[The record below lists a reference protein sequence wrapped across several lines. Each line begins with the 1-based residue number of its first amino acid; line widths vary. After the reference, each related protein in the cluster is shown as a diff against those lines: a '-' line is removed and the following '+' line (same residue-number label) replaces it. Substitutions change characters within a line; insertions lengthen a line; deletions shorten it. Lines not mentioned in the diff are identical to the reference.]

1 MDMSYIPDR
10 ILRTLAKAKKVKG
23 IHGRDMK
30 EIAELIIK
38 EGYES
43 EINYLA
49 KQFAFTKNMGGFTI
63 DRPLLKFPED
73 LNTPEKFIR
82 SLVEREMIPVDGVK
96 KINWETRYEAD
107 LKICGI
113 LHDGDTVFINTVQ
126 KRTTNRKKG
135 WNNVVVD
142 EYAYIVPLAIHF
154 GNEFIEYRCSL
165 TQLGK
170 FEAFV
175 YRLLNLKEDVQCERL
190 TKVTKT
196 EAEAIKTYLQAGF
209 SSEHIGLPSTLGSIK
224 FHSSRGSVDLANDE
238 VTGKIKEFIKELDL
252 PTDDTLDVTCHIEE
266 FKEGFSGILFPVTFE
281 INLKTGG
288 IKFTSHHITQSVI
301 DHIFDAIIQVC
312 FIRKQTKEDEVE
324 AV

>member
-1 MDMSYIPDR
+1 MDMTYIPDR
-10 ILRTLAKAKKVKG
+10 ILRALAKSKKIKG
-23 IHGRDMK
+23 IYGKDLR
-30 EIAELIIK
+30 EIANLVIK
-38 EGYES
+38 EGFES
-43 EINYLA
+43 ELNHLA

-63 DRPLLKFPED
+63 DRPLIKFPDE
-73 LNTPEKFIR
+73 LNTPEKFIK
-82 SLVEREMIPVDGVK
+82 SLIEREVIPLDGLK
-96 KINWETRYEAD
+96 KITWETKYEAD

-113 LHDGDTVFINTVQ
+113 SCDGDTVFINTVQ
-126 KRTTNRKKG
+126 KKTSNRKKG

-142 EYAYIVPLAIHF
+142 EYAYIVPLAVHF

-175 YRLLNLKEDVQCERL
+175 YKLLNLEGDIQCHRL
-190 TKVTKT
+190 TKVTKA

-238 VTGKIKEFIKELDL
+238 VTGKIKGFIKELDL
-252 PTDDTLDVTCHIEE
+252 PTDDTLDVTCHIEAFRE
-266 FKEGFSGILFPVTFE
+266 SFSGILIPVTFE

-288 IKFTSHHITQSVI
+288 IKFTSHNIPQSFI

-312 FIRKQTKEDEVE
+312 FIKKQVREDEVE